1 MIEYFKLK
9 ATAVGIVKGEDV
21 STVAVKMAK
30 PPVDKAHLTSLM
42 GEIKIMQH
50 LGKHLNVVNL
60 LGAVT
65 VNLNKR
71 NYYLLITYVTIYIL
85 QSLVKV
91 EMIYKIF

>member
-1 MIEYFKLK
+1 
-9 ATAVGIVKGEDV
+9 V

-71 NYYLLITYVTIYIL
+71 KCTKSTMYIIV
-85 QSLVKV
+85 SLNIKHL
-91 EMIYKIF
+91 YKIVN

>member
-1 MIEYFKLK
+1 
-9 ATAVGIVKGEDV
+9 
-21 STVAVKMAK
+21 MAK

-71 NYYLLITYVTIYIL
+71 KCTKSNSKYLDYTLN
-85 QSLVKV
+85 
-91 EMIYKIF
+91 KIALKIIKFF

>member
-1 MIEYFKLK
+1 
-9 ATAVGIVKGEDV
+9 
-21 STVAVKMAK
+21 MAK

-71 NYYLLITYVTIYIL
+71 ENSKCIALYKYVIAVYLYKTIMYF
-85 QSLVKV
+85 
-91 EMIYKIF
+91 IYQ

>member
-1 MIEYFKLK
+1 MFFILHFKLK

-71 NYYLLITYVTIYIL
+71 NYHILIIDIKTYI
-85 QSLVKV
+85 
-91 EMIYKIF
+91 

>member
-1 MIEYFKLK
+1 
-9 ATAVGIVKGEDV
+9 
-21 STVAVKMAK
+21 MAK

-71 NYYLLITYVTIYIL
+71 NYFTL
-85 QSLVKV
+85 
-91 EMIYKIF
+91 KINIKSTLFIIKAW

>member
-1 MIEYFKLK
+1 
-9 ATAVGIVKGEDV
+9 
-21 STVAVKMAK
+21 MAK

-71 NYYLLITYVTIYIL
+71 NYFIL
-85 QSLVKV
+85 MINIKSTLFYQSLVDP
-91 EMIYKIF
+91 MLD

>member
-1 MIEYFKLK
+1 MFNLSQLK
-9 ATAVGIVKGEDV
+9 ATAVGIIKGEDV

-71 NYYLLITYVTIYIL
+71 KYFIL
-85 QSLVKV
+85 
-91 EMIYKIF
+91 KIVIKPNIF

>member
-1 MIEYFKLK
+1 
-9 ATAVGIVKGEDV
+9 
-21 STVAVKMAK
+21 MAK

-71 NYYLLITYVTIYIL
+71 KCIISGTQYFDCIKSNSTDLN
-85 QSLVKV
+85 SL
-91 EMIYKIF
+91 ETH

>member
-1 MIEYFKLK
+1 
-9 ATAVGIVKGEDV
+9 
-21 STVAVKMAK
+21 MAK

-71 NYYLLITYVTIYIL
+71 NHFTL
-85 QSLVKV
+85 
-91 EMIYKIF
+91 MINIKCTLFIMKAW

>member
-1 MIEYFKLK
+1 MFFIFHFKLK

-71 NYYLLITYVTIYIL
+71 NYHILIIDIKTYKDSYIIKAWKN
-85 QSLVKV
+85 Q
-91 EMIYKIF
+91 

>member
-1 MIEYFKLK
+1 M
-9 ATAVGIVKGEDV
+9 

-71 NYYLLITYVTIYIL
+71 RCTTKSIT
-85 QSLVKV
+85 K
-91 EMIYKIF
+91 